1 MTLERT
7 TIPLYVQIADG
18 LIERIESAELV
29 PGDRLPSERELSK
42 KLGVTRVTLRQ
53 ALGLLEAQGLLI
65 RKHGVGTYIANLKV
79 EREADQLV
87 PFSKGVKAR
96 GLQPGARVI
105 KIEKVSASYGV
116 AQKLNLEAGQAI
128 FYSHRLRFI
137 NQEAT
142 MLEKYAL
149 PVQIVP
155 DWDRQDLVNHSIYET
170 LQSVYGIVMTT
181 AVQSLEAVPATA
193 YEAELLSIKVGTPLI
208 LEQRVGYDQNG
219 RPIEFAKD
227 LYRGDRFRFVSNVTL
242 RSEAINGNGNS
253 I

>member
-18 LIERIESAELV
+18 LLERIESAELV

-65 RKHGVGTYIANLKV
+65 RKHGVGTYIADLKV
-79 EREADQLV
+79 ERAADQLV

-96 GLQPGARVI
+96 GLKPGAQII
-105 KIEKVSASYGV
+105 KIEKMPASYGV
-116 AQKLNLEAGQAI
+116 AQKLNLEAGQMI
-128 FYSHRLRFI
+128 FHSHRLRFI

-142 MLEKYAL
+142 MLEKYVL
-149 PVQIVP
+149 PISLVP
-155 DWDRQDLVNHSIYET
+155 NWDQQDLVNHSIYET
-170 LQSVYGIVMTT
+170 LQTVYGIVMTT
-181 AVQSLEAVPATA
+181 ATQSLEAVPATE
-193 YEAELLSIKVGTPLI
+193 YEASLLDIKVGTPLI
-208 LEQRVGYDQNG
+208 MEQRIGFDQNG

-242 RSEAINGNGNS
+242 QSETIQK
-253 I
+253 